1 MRNNPQRVAKEMPAD
16 DWFKESDIEG
26 GQTSA
31 PYFYWIIEGITSEN

>member
-1 MRNNPQRVAKEMPAD
+1 MNEGEF
-16 DWFKESDIEG
+16 FKESDVAG